1 MSKLSQDLF
10 NLKDKVVIIS
20 GGNGFLGRQ
29 FVRVLNQYGANT
41 VILDL
46 NRNGSD
52 EFLAEIKNDYNTN
65 PYFYH
70 LDITNEKEVSKVSGA
85 ILEKY
90 GRIDSLINN
99 AALNPDFKKSSE
111 NFSKL
116 ENFELLNWEKEIA
129 VGLTGA
135 FLCSKYFGS
144 VISKNKNGGSIINIS
159 SDLGII
165 SPDQRLYNDDNKDRD
180 KQMVKPVTYSV
191 IKHGI
196 IGLTKYLA
204 TYWCDRN
211 VRCNAICP
219 GGVEN
224 GQSEEFIKKIS
235 TRIPLG
241 RMARHKDLDSTLVW
255 MLCDSASYLNGAVVP
270 VDGGRSIW

>member
-1 MSKLSQDLF
+1 MF

-70 LDITNEKEVSKVSGA
+70 LDITNEKEVSKVSRA

-144 VISKNKNGGSIINIS
+144 EISKNKNGGSIINIS

-165 SPDQRLYNDDNKDRD
+165 SPDQRLYNDENKDRD

-241 RMARHKDLDSTLVW
+241 RMARYKDLDSTLVW
-255 MLCDSASYLNGAVVP
+255 MLCDSSSYLNGAVVP